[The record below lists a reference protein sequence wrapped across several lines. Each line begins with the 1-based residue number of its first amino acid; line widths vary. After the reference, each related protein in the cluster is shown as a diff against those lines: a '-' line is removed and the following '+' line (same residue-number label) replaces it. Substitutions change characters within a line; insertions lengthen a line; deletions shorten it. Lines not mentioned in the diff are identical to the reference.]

1 MNIVVVVPTY
11 NEAENIVPLLQALL
25 ALPLP
30 LRVLVVDDQSP
41 DGTADRAAAGG
52 GRVTV
57 LRRDPPRGRGLAGRD
72 GVLAALALGA
82 DLIVEMDADGS
93 HDPQQLPALVAAAAD
108 GADIVSGSRYCPGG
122 RVVGYDWLRKLNSAV
137 ANAVSRLLLGL
148 TARDATSGYRVFRR
162 RVLEAIDLPTL
173 LSPGPSIVEEILF
186 RAQRRGFYAREVPI
200 TFVNREKGESKLR
213 PSTVIVWLRTL
224 LRVRRRGF

>member
-11 NEAENIVPLLQALL
+11 NEAETIVPLLQVLL

-30 LRVLVVDDQSP
+30 LRVLVVDDRSP

-52 GRVTV
+52 DRVTV

-72 GVLAALALGA
+72 GFIAALAMGA
-82 DLIVEMDADGS
+82 DLVVEMDADGS
-93 HDPQQLPALVAAAAD
+93 HDPRQLPALIAAAAD
-108 GADIVSGSRYCPGG
+108 ADIVSGSRYCPGG

-148 TARDATSGYRVFRR
+148 TPRDATSGYRVFRR

-186 RAQRRGFYAREVPI
+186 RAQRRGFVAREVPI
-200 TFVNREKGESKLR
+200 TFVNRAQGESKLR
-213 PSTVIVWLRTL
+213 PATVVVWLRTL